1 MYPISRSWD
10 DLEKP
15 YYQPPPP
22 PPAPTVSQP
31 MQPVQPVQPVQSTFP
46 GYVPAAPMFA
56 GAQQFSASPVVQS
69 GSVPQQVQYANSFGP
84 QYSSLSPVRRRPKRR
99 RRRHSSSKNRR
110 SSSPPRRRRSQ
121 SASPTPP
128 VARRNTAAVVGA
140 TESTTLSPTIVAFG
154 TVIIALLLGMF
165 IIGIV
170 NVSRSSN
177 RR

>member
-15 YYQPPPP
+15 YYQPPQP
-22 PPAPTVSQP
+22 PPAPLATQP
-31 MQPVQPVQPVQSTFP
+31 VQTAMQPVQMPS
-46 GYVPAAPMFA
+46 YIPAAPMFA
-56 GAQQFSASPVVQS
+56 GAQQFSTSPAGPTVPAVQ
-69 GSVPQQVQYANSFGP
+69 QQQMQYSNSFGP

-99 RRRHSSSKNRR
+99 RRRHSSSSDRR

-121 SASPTPP
+121 SASPASP
-128 VARRNTAAVVGA
+128 VAQKSTARVVGA
-140 TESTTLSPTIVAFG
+140 ADNVSLSPTIIAFG
-154 TVIIALLLGMF
+154 SVIIALLLGMF